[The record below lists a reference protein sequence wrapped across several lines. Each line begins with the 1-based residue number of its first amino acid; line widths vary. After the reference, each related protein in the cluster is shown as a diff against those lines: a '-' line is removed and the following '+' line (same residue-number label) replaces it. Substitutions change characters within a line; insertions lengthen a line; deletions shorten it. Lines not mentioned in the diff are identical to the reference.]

1 MGCLLKTEHTIGV
14 IIIAL
19 LIVDVLF
26 MYKLVYGF
34 YPWESAVS
42 Q

>member
-1 MGCLLKTEHTIGV
+1 MQTEHMIGFV
-14 IIIAL
+14 IIAL
-19 LIVDVLF
+19 LILDVVF

-34 YPWESAVS
+34 YPWESVGT